1 MKFPNIFLIGFMG
14 SGKSHWGKIW
24 SEKYHLSFVDLD
36 YEIEKAFG
44 MSIENIFEK
53 HREEKFRELEKY
65 HLRKY
70 ENKKNSLIACGG
82 GTPCFS
88 ENMEWMLKN
97 GIVIYLKASERY
109 ILERVMDETEK
120 RPLLKKVNESELLFF
135 IQKTLKEREP
145 VYKKAHYI
153 LRAENLKEESI
164 KKILDELP
172 GGQKQEKPQKQPDKP
187 VLKH

>member
-1 MKFPNIFLIGFMG
+1 MKFPNIFLVGFMG
-14 SGKSHWGKIW
+14 SGKTHWGRIW
-24 SEKYHLSFVDLD
+24 AEKFRFSFVDLD

-44 MSIENIFEK
+44 MSIESIFEK
-53 HREEKFRELEKY
+53 HSEEKFRELEKY
-65 HLRKY
+65 HLQKN
-70 ENKKNSLIACGG
+70 ENKKNLLVSCGG
-82 GTPCFS
+82 GTPCFL
-88 ENMEWMLKN
+88 ENMDWMLQN

-109 ILERVMDETEK
+109 ILERVMEETDK

-145 VYKKAHYI
+145 VYKRAHYI
-153 LRAENLKEESI
+153 LRAENLKAESL

-172 GGQKQEKPQKQPDKP
+172 GRQKQETPQKQPVKP